1 MLPLILGA
9 VALSAI
15 GYGVGRILTDDNF
28 RDDVKDKIQDIAL
41 KGYESIE
48 NLEEKM
54 GLNEYRFT
62 DDDEVKG
69 D

>member
-1 MLPLILGA
+1 MLPFILGA

-15 GYGVGRILTDDNF
+15 GYGVGRILTDDDF
-28 RDDVKDKIQDIAL
+28 RDDVKDTIQDIAL

-48 NLEEKM
+48 KLEEKM
-54 GLNEYRFT
+54 GLNEYRF
-62 DDDEVKG
+62 EVKG

>member
-15 GYGVGRILTDDNF
+15 GYGVGKMLTDDNF
-28 RDDVKDKIQDIAL
+28 RDDVKDKIQDIAM

-48 NLEEKM
+48 KLEGKM
-54 GLNEYRFT
+54 GLNEYKFE
-62 DDDEVKG
+62 DDEVKM